1 MSMAKI
7 KARHLERLAVIY
19 VRQSSPKQVLGN
31 RESTA
36 RQYALDE
43 RALELGWSEHR
54 VRFIDADLGQRAG
67 EDALGTREGF
77 GSLCQLLARDRVG
90 GVFGIEVS
98 RLARNEAGS

>member
-1 MSMAKI
+1 MFGN
-7 KARHLERLAVIY
+7 RHL
-19 VRQSSPKQVLGN
+19 N
-31 RESTA
+31 RCSGTGKSTA

-77 GSLCQLLARDRVG
+77 GSLCQLLAYAPSRDDASLVLGVLCWAQHKIRCPDLG
-90 GVFGIEVS
+90 GESSSPI
-98 RLARNEAGS
+98 